1 MTPSLMRL
9 QMLYVLVFTVSRSE
23 HSNSHLDISALTHAN
38 LLTHGSV
45 QAWFRLHAET
55 GCMLQCQGVNK

>member
-1 MTPSLMRL
+1 
-9 QMLYVLVFTVSRSE
+9 MLYVLVFTVSRSE

-55 GCMLQCQGVNK
+55 GCMLQCQGVNN